1 MNETV
6 FSILLF
12 ILGLII
18 GLVSILI
25 INSLKKKRETKEA
38 DSIIDKA
45 KKDAD
50 KLKRDSLFEAKEE
63 IHKLKIEA
71 DKEIKEKKGEIKDQE
86 ERLLQRE
93 NNIDRRD
100 LAMQNRENSLE
111 ERENSLLEKQQK
123 IQESKEEME
132 KIKVLMIDDNI
143 NLIEMVE
150 DYFENN
156 PRIEVVD
163 KAYDGEEG
171 LKIIKENKQKYDLVI
186 LDLIMPKKDGLGVLK
201 ELKKE
206 NMHLNII
213 VATSY
218 NAPDT
223 IRKVSEYGVNY
234 YILKPFDLAE
244 LEDKILDTFNTSE
257 KKTINLL
264 NNNLQIS
271 ISKMLHE
278 LGMPS
283 HIKGYQY
290 IREAISMVY
299 NNPEIVG
306 GITKELYPELASK
319 FDTTVS
325 RVERAIRHAIEV
337 SWNRGD
343 WDLMEDVFGHS
354 VDIDKAKPT
363 NSEFIVTVADKLRLE
378 FIKQL
383 A

>member
-1 MNETV
+1 
-6 FSILLF
+6 
-12 ILGLII
+12 
-18 GLVSILI
+18 
-25 INSLKKKRETKEA
+25 
-38 DSIIDKA
+38 
-45 KKDAD
+45 
-50 KLKRDSLFEAKEE
+50 
-63 IHKLKIEA
+63 
-71 DKEIKEKKGEIKDQE
+71 
-86 ERLLQRE
+86 
-93 NNIDRRD
+93 
-100 LAMQNRENSLE
+100 
-111 ERENSLLEKQQK
+111 
-123 IQESKEEME
+123 ME
-132 KIKVLMIDDNI
+132 KIKVLMIDDNV
-143 NLIEMVE
+143 NLVEMVE
-150 DYFENN
+150 DYFENH
-156 PRIEVVD
+156 PKIEIVG

-171 LKIIKENKQKYDLVI
+171 LKIIKEGSLKYDLII
-186 LDLIMPKKDGLGVLK
+186 LDLIMPKKDGMGVLK
-201 ELKKE
+201 ELKESKIIS
-206 NMHLNII
+206 NII

-234 YILKPFDLAE
+234 YILKPFELSD
-244 LEDKILDTFNTSE
+244 LEDKILDTFTISG
-257 KKTINLL
+257 KKTINIF

-299 NNPEIVG
+299 DNPDIVG

-343 WDLMEDVFGHS
+343 WDLMEEIFGHS

-378 FIKQL
+378 YVKQYS
-383 A
+383 